1 MSNIK
6 DLRFDDKNF
15 NNEVWRKVDGSTRH
29 EVSNYGRVRKS
40 TTKRLLKPGLNT
52 YGYPHFS
59 FKCGDKMKYIT
70 VHRAVAKAFLPNKDN
85 KPQVNHKNGIK
96 TDNRVENL
104 EWCSPA
110 ENIKHAHVTGL
121 WKSKKEI
128 SVMCKETG
136 KIFKS
141 LQEAS
146 KYYGFFESSISQS
159 IRKGYS
165 CYGYHFVKL
174 KENIIWQR

>member
-1 MSNIK
+1 MSDISELK
-6 DLRFDDKNF
+6 FDDKNF

-40 TTKRLLKPGLNT
+40 TTKKLLKPGLNT
-52 YGYPHFS
+52 YGYPQFS
-59 FKCGDKMKYIT
+59 FKCGDKMKCIT
-70 VHRAVAKAFLPNKDN
+70 VHRAVAEAFLPNEDK

-104 EWCSPA
+104 EWCSVA
-110 ENIKHAHVTGL
+110 ENIKHAHTTGL

-128 SVMCKETG
+128 PVICKETG
-136 KIFKS
+136 EVFNS

-146 KYYGFFESSISQS
+146 KYYGFFEGSISQS
-159 IRKGYS
+159 VRKGYS
-165 CYGYHFVKL
+165 CYGYHFVKI
-174 KENIIWQR
+174 EEDIRCQR